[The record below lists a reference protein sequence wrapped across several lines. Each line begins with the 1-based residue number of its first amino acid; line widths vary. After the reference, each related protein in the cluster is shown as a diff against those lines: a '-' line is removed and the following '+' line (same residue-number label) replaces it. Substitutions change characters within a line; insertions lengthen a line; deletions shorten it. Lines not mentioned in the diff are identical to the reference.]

1 MSSHDPVAPSLS
13 GHLRTLG
20 ICWIVYGVIRLIM
33 AVCLVI
39 YGSTA
44 TVMFGTLLNRVPDPL
59 TLMGVF
65 HSMYTVMIALSAV
78 CGILGLMAGLALL
91 AERRSGRTLAL
102 VAGFLSLSNIPLGTT
117 LGIYTLV
124 MLLPIAATQRYGR
137 SEGGRVRDTCLAWA
151 AHVGLIEAAGRTPE
165 LYDSLQDDWDILVH
179 LPVLKRHQR
188 SALTSPK
195 DPRGPR

>member
-1 MSSHDPVAPSLS
+1 
-13 GHLRTLG
+13 
-20 ICWIVYGVIRLIM
+20 M
-33 AVCLVI
+33 AVCLII
-39 YGSTA
+39 YVSTA

-137 SEGGRVRDTCLAWA
+137 SD
-151 AHVGLIEAAGRTPE
+151 
-165 LYDSLQDDWDILVH
+165 
-179 LPVLKRHQR
+179 
-188 SALTSPK
+188 
-195 DPRGPR
+195 

>member
-1 MSSHDPVAPSLS
+1 MSSQDPVAPPSLS

-33 AVCLVI
+33 TVCLVI
-39 YGSTA
+39 FASRA

-59 TLMGVF
+59 TLMSVF
-65 HSMYTVMIALSAV
+65 HFMYAVWIALSAV
-78 CGILGLMAGLALL
+78 CGILGLMAGLALV
-91 AERRSGRTLAL
+91 AERRSGRTVAL

-137 SEGGRVRDTCLAWA
+137 SD
-151 AHVGLIEAAGRTPE
+151 
-165 LYDSLQDDWDILVH
+165 
-179 LPVLKRHQR
+179 
-188 SALTSPK
+188 
-195 DPRGPR
+195 